1 MPVFISA
8 FLFQRYLLRRAGRES
23 FLLCLYSW
31 QFLWG
36 KKINE
41 NLINKFATLSGESL
55 KSIPLRSL
63 SFKSSIEEAKNK
75 HRLVSKLGGKFLLFP
90 TKKKFFLKTSY
101 TQVKGNL
108 FYEELFKYII
118 S

>member
-1 MPVFISA
+1 M
-8 FLFQRYLLRRAGRES
+8 
-23 FLLCLYSW
+23 LCLYSW

-55 KSIPLRSL
+55 KPIPLRSL
-63 SFKSSIEEAKNK
+63 GFKSSIEEAKNK

-90 TKKKFFLKTSY
+90 TKKKNFLKTSY